1 MKKGREKESER
12 DEETF
17 IGLEKTN
24 ESEVSRRRPRETG
37 RNKKE
42 NDFLKLILF
51 LSVFSNELHQKNQ
64 RRQRAR
70 EGGPGNDLVPESW
83 KEKAGR
89 GGGSNS
95 VGSAGA
101 VSADADNKNNK
112 PASFPSW
119 TPAIGLAGASVG
131 VLSILWALY
140 ARPEV
145 AAELGAGLLSKA
157 NPDGGGASLE
167 GRWAW
172 AAAALSSNRATWAF
186 ALDASLYSVWQA
198 AMLKD
203 ATPLERF
210 VPFFGMAAYLMRAGG
225 GGEKEK
231 ERE

>member
-64 RRQRAR
+64 R
-70 EGGPGNDLVPESW
+70 
-83 KEKAGR
+83 
-89 GGGSNS
+89 GSNS